1 MGTLQVKIVITVFI
15 FAFIFISGLW
25 LKMSG
30 KPYNAIVLAAHKLI
44 SVGIV
49 LVIVATVYQI
59 NKAASL
65 NTIETTAGVSMFFIC
80 LIAIVSGAFL
90 STGNQLPSFIQII
103 HKASSAASIVFAG
116 ILLFLLKDRL

>member
-1 MGTLQVKIVITVFI
+1 MGTLQIKIVITVFI
-15 FAFIFISGLW
+15 FAFIFLSGLW
-25 LKMSG
+25 LTKSG

-59 NKAASL
+59 NKAAPL
-65 NTIETTAGVSMFFIC
+65 NTIEMTAGVSMLFLF
-80 LIAIVSGAFL
+80 LPAIVSGAFL

-103 HKASSAASIVFAG
+103 HKASSAVSIVFAG
-116 ILLFLLKDRL
+116 IVLFLLKDRL